1 MSKQEKSRKRILA
14 GFGVRLAC
22 FIVLMGALMLYGVFV
37 LTPSHDYGIC
47 SMLNLYQQPGNTVD
61 VLVAGSSV
69 AYSGTNTNVLWE
81 AYGISSYDLC
91 GAEQPFWS
99 TYYQLKE
106 ALRLQRPKLIVLD
119 AKAAVYTRD

>member
-69 AYSGTNTNVLWE
+69 AYSPTPMC
-81 AYGISSYDLC
+81 C
-91 GAEQPFWS
+91 G
-99 TYYQLKE
+99 
-106 ALRLQRPKLIVLD
+106 RLTASPAMTCAGPNSLSGLPIIN
-119 AKAAVYTRD
+119 